1 MVAGTLLM
9 RSYLLWS
16 MIPATLVAGF
26 LESWLGIF
34 GIFATF
40 VIVFIGWIIWVKLD
54 M

>member
-1 MVAGTLLM
+1 M

-16 MIPATLVAGF
+16 MIPATLLAAL
-26 LESWLGIF
+26 LESWLGGF

-40 VIVFIGWIIWVKLD
+40 VLLFIGWIIWVKLD